1 MTGVAAAG
9 WHYGDGTSS
18 PELGGGDE
26 KKQRKKTEKNGD
38 GSGFKMWPGR
48 TKKPRRSLLHA
59 SAKPRTA
66 TMTTRTK

>member
-1 MTGVAAAG
+1 MTGVAATG

-18 PELGGGDE
+18 AELGGGDG

-38 GSGFKMWPGR
+38 GSGFKMRPGR

-59 SAKPRTA
+59 SAMPKMATA
-66 TMTTRTK
+66 AF